1 MQFMLIIWLQGIW
14 LPLHGYSYSQTP
26 LWAGIYLIPLTIG
39 FLLSAPLSGILSDR
53 FGAKVFTVGGCL
65 LAAVTFLFLAFLPVN
80 FSYWEFGLIVALN
93 GFGTGLFASPNR
105 AEMMNSVPA
114 DARGAAGG
122 MIATFMNSASVL
134 SIGIF
139 FSLMVTGLASKLP
152 HTMFAGLTAQGVPA
166 ASATTISHLPPI
178 GVLFAAFLGYN
189 PIQQLLGPV
198 LTHLN
203 PAHAAYLSGRVFF
216 PNLITAPF
224 HSGLIIAFGFAIAAC
239 VVAAIASALT
249 GRVAK
254 PGKELLG
261 GELAAVAGDAG
272 FEPSELVVND
282 DAVEDTRDGVVH
294 GTSEAADKPGNIRLK
309 FQQAGRAASCP

>member
-53 FGAKVFTVGGCL
+53 FGAKMFTVGGCL
-65 LAAVTFLFLAFLPVN
+65 LAAVTFLALAFLPVN
-80 FSYWEFGLIVALN
+80 FTYWEFGLIIALN

-105 AEMMNSVPA
+105 AEMMNAVPA

-166 ASATTISHLPPI
+166 SSAATISHLPPI
-178 GVLFAAFLGYN
+178 GVLFSAFLGYN

-216 PNLITAPF
+216 PNLITEPF
-224 HSGLIIAFGFAIAAC
+224 HSGLGIAFAFAIAAC
-239 VVAAIASALT
+239 VIGAIASALT

-254 PGKELLG
+254 PGRELLG

-272 FEPSELVVND
+272 FEPSELVIND
-282 DAVEDTRDGVVH
+282 DAVESSRNGVAQ
-294 GTSEAADKPGNIRLK
+294 GTPEAADKPGNIRLK